1 MRFRLDGCISV
12 LPLQLPLKF
21 EAAVCAGGLGGVLNS
36 VPQFSLPGT
45 DDLPEQLKPPMRSRS
60 ASFDVLFLDD
70 DIRVTRGNR
79 NEIRIF
85 VRT

>member
-1 MRFRLDGCISV
+1 M
-12 LPLQLPLKF
+12 
-21 EAAVCAGGLGGVLNS
+21 LNS

-45 DDLPEQLKPPMRSRS
+45 DDLPEQLKPPMKSRS

-70 DIRVTRGNR
+70 DIRVTRGDR